1 MVAGCQ
7 ERAASASSPGK
18 PPSPA
23 LADAWTFRSP
33 TLTRGPTRPYFLV
46 VVTAKRPDPNWGRRL
61 RQLSF
66 HCRCYVGTKLM
77 FILTADGPV
86 IGFCLA
92 TPS

>member
-1 MVAGCQ
+1 
-7 ERAASASSPGK
+7 
-18 PPSPA
+18 
-23 LADAWTFRSP
+23 
-33 TLTRGPTRPYFLV
+33 